1 MNRCGLARPFLAVQL
16 QSDRFDRN
24 STFELEKLR
33 QLEYSRFY
41 METSNPLLKRE
52 AAFSGAWDR
61 AGAMTLQGVI
71 NKTGI
76 LLLLCMGAAAFAWTH
91 PALRGPL
98 LLIGLIGGFIACMVG
113 IFKPTTSPI
122 AAPVYAVLEGLCLG
136 AISQVFE
143 LRYPGI
149 VVNAMMLTFGVL
161 GVMLVLYTTRTIRVT
176 SGLVKGVFAATA
188 AVALVYLVDIV
199 LGLFGVR
206 MPFINESGPLG
217 IGISL
222 VIVGIAAFNL
232 LIDFAVVEDGVS
244 RGSPRYMEWY
254 CGMALL
260 ITLVWLY
267 LELLRLLSKLRGKN

>member
-1 MNRCGLARPFLAVQL
+1 
-16 QSDRFDRN
+16 
-24 STFELEKLR
+24 
-33 QLEYSRFY
+33 

-52 AAFSGAWDR
+52 SAFSRDWDR
-61 AGAMTLQGVI
+61 TESMTLQGVV

-76 LLLLCMGAAAFAWTH
+76 LLLLCMGSAAFAWTH

-98 LLIGLIGGFIACMVG
+98 LLVGLVGGLIACLVG
-113 IFKPTTSPI
+113 IFKPATSPI
-122 AAPVYAVLEGLCLG
+122 AAPIYAILEGLCLG

-188 AVALVYLVDIV
+188 AVALVYVVDIV
-199 LGLFGVR
+199 LGLFGTR
-206 MPFINESGPLG
+206 MPFLHESGLLG

-222 VIVGIAAFNL
+222 VIVGVAAFNL
-232 LIDFAVVEDGVS
+232 LIDFSVVEDGIS
-244 RGSPRYMEWY
+244 HGSPRYMEWY

-267 LELLRLLSKLRGKN
+267 LELLRLLSKLRGRN

>member
-1 MNRCGLARPFLAVQL
+1 
-16 QSDRFDRN
+16 
-24 STFELEKLR
+24 
-33 QLEYSRFY
+33 
-41 METSNPLLKRE
+41 METSNTLLKRE
-52 AAFSGAWDR
+52 SAFSGAWDR
-61 AGAMTLQGVI
+61 TETMTLQGVV

-91 PALRGPL
+91 PALRAPL
-98 LLIGLIGGFIACMVG
+98 LLVGFIGGFVACMVG

-122 AAPVYAVLEGLCLG
+122 AAPIYAVLEGLCLG

-143 LRYPGI
+143 LRSYPGI

-161 GVMLVLYTTRTIRVT
+161 GIMLLLYTTRTIRVT
-176 SGLVKGVFAATA
+176 SGLVKGVAAATG
-188 AVALVYLVDIV
+188 AVVLVYVVDIG
-199 LGLFGVR
+199 LSLFGIR
-206 MPFINESGPLG
+206 MPLLHESGPLG
-217 IGISL
+217 IGSSL

-232 LIDFAVVEDGVS
+232 LIDFSVVENGVS
-244 RGSPRYMEWY
+244 SGSPRYMEWY

>member
-1 MNRCGLARPFLAVQL
+1 
-16 QSDRFDRN
+16 
-24 STFELEKLR
+24 
-33 QLEYSRFY
+33 
-41 METSNPLLKRE
+41 
-52 AAFSGAWDR
+52 
-61 AGAMTLQGVI
+61 MTLQGVI

-76 LLLLCMGAAAFAWTH
+76 LLLLCLASAAFAWTH
-91 PALRGPL
+91 PEYRGPFML
-98 LLIGLIGGFIACMVG
+98 VGLIGGLIACMVG

-136 AISQVFE
+136 ALSQIFE

-161 GVMLVLYTTRTIRVT
+161 AVMLVLYTTRTIRVT

-188 AVALVYLVDIV
+188 AIALVYVVDIV

-206 MPFINESGPLG
+206 MPFLHDSGPLG

-222 VIVGIAAFNL
+222 VIVGVAAFNL
-232 LIDFAVVEDGVS
+232 LIDFAAVEDGVS

-267 LELLRLLSKLRGKN
+267 LELLRLLSKVRGRS

>member
-1 MNRCGLARPFLAVQL
+1 
-16 QSDRFDRN
+16 
-24 STFELEKLR
+24 
-33 QLEYSRFY
+33 

-52 AAFSGAWDR
+52 SAFSGAWDR
-61 AGAMTLQGVI
+61 TEPMTLQGVV

-91 PALRGPL
+91 PALRAPL
-98 LLIGLIGGFIACMVG
+98 LLVGFIGGFVACMVG

-122 AAPVYAVLEGLCLG
+122 AAPIYAVLEGLCLG

-143 LRYPGI
+143 LRSYPGI

-161 GVMLVLYTTRTIRVT
+161 GIMLLLYTTRTIRVT
-176 SGLVKGVFAATA
+176 SGLVKGVAAATG
-188 AVALVYLVDIV
+188 AVVLVYVVDIG
-199 LGLFGVR
+199 LSLFGIR
-206 MPFINESGPLG
+206 MPLLHESGPLG

-232 LIDFAVVEDGVS
+232 LIDFSVVENGVS
-244 RGSPRYMEWY
+244 SGSPRYMEWY